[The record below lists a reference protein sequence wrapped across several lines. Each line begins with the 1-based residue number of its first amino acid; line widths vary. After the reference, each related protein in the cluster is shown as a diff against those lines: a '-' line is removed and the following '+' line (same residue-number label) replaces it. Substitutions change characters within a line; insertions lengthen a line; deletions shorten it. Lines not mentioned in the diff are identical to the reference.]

1 MKNKIFSI
9 LSILLVTVVLFSGC
23 DKNEDN
29 PLNPGGNTNTGGNNS
44 GQPIPTI
51 ANTDGVMATIAF
63 SFTVPGVPVSVDYV
77 MGYALFGL
85 PNGVNAGPVT
95 VNGNNLTFATSNG
108 MSYYNSFS
116 QTNPTSLSNV
126 SFNGTQQHSWTVA
139 GGNGIP
145 AISDGIISP
154 NTFEITAPASNATVT
169 KANALNVTW
178 TNTTTADSMMIV
190 MVSLAG
196 GSPYVSS
203 ILSNNG
209 SFTIPAASVNA
220 LPAGDAMLQVVKFR
234 YKIATV
240 NGKNYAI
247 VAEIVKSVNIK
258 LQ

>member
-29 PLNPGGNTNTGGNNS
+29 PLNPGGNTNTGGNSS

-51 ANTDGVMATIAF
+51 ANTDGIMATIGF
-63 SFTVPGVPVSVDYV
+63 SFTVPGVPISVDYV
-77 MGYALFGL
+77 MGYALFGF
-85 PNGVNAGPVT
+85 PNGVNAGAVS

-108 MSYYNSFS
+108 MNYYNSFS
-116 QTNPTSLSNV
+116 QTSPSSLSNV
-126 SFNGTQQHSWTVA
+126 TFDGSQQHTWTVA

-145 AISDGIISP
+145 AINDGLVSP
-154 NTFEITAPASNATVT
+154 NTFAITAPVSNATIT

-178 TNTTTADSMMIV
+178 TNTTTTDSMMIV

-196 GSPYVSS
+196 GNPYVSS

-209 SFTIPAASVNA
+209 SFTIPAASMNA
-220 LPAGDAMLQVVKFR
+220 FPAGDAMLQVVKFR
-234 YKIATV
+234 YKIAV
-240 NGKNYAI
+240 VSGKNYAI